1 MRPEDRHCS
10 GEGTQEDHQVNRSGR
25 KSLWPFCSFI
35 NAPLFSLN
43 FSQQNIPSTSY
54 SRLPSGDLS
63 PLSQSPTSSVPE
75 LPPIDYENR
84 MRNTSP
90 IPAQMNGSEHG
101 KSTQTFATLSAS
113 FWTSFTFRNTL
124 LHTLP
129 SHHRGCCSTS
139 EEFFSEFC

>member
-10 GEGTQEDHQVNRSGR
+10 GEGTQEDHQVNSGGR
-25 KSLWPFCSFI
+25 KSLWPFCSFV

-54 SRLPSGDLS
+54 FTLPSGDLS
-63 PLSQSPTSSVPE
+63 PLNQSPTSSVPE

-90 IPAQMNGSEHG
+90 IPAEMNGSEHG
-101 KSTQTFATLSAS
+101 KSTLIPALTFTTLSAS
-113 FWTSFTFRNTL
+113 SGHHFRDT
-124 LHTLP
+124 
-129 SHHRGCCSTS
+129 RQ
-139 EEFFSEFC
+139 EQFCLSSQRPRR